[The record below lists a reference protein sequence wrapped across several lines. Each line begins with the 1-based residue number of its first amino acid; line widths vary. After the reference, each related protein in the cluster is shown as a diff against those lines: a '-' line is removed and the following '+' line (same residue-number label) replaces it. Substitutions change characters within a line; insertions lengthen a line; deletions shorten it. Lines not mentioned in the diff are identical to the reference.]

1 MASLFARRPPRPPD
15 HLQTLHEFTRFL
27 TLTADPEELY
37 PGVAARLRD
46 VFGLEGVAVFLR
58 DGDGAPFR
66 AMAARGASA
75 GDAVF
80 PSEGKL
86 ARWLRVNEAP
96 LFPDESPGVMEFLD
110 AEERRALAGLG
121 AAACVPLV
129 AVNRLTGFLV
139 LGRPRDG
146 RPLDA
151 ARRDLLLALAGQAA
165 LAFENAA
172 LAREAKARL
181 KRMYRAERLATAGEL
196 AAGAAHEIRNPLAAI
211 RSAIQYLRGDYAE
224 GSDRASL
231 VDDLLS
237 EVDRID
243 GIVEGLL
250 SFARPP
256 VSLAEPVE
264 LAELLGQSVGLVA
277 ARARGQRVAVRL
289 DVPPALSL
297 RADPN
302 QLKQVLLNVFLNAL
316 QAMPH
321 GGELRVSA
329 TPRGRW
335 LELRVAD
342 TGPGIAPEHLERVF
356 DPFFTTRPDGTGLG
370 LSICYGIVE
379 RHGGEMEVR
388 SEAGSGAE
396 VVVRL
401 PRSGLP

>member
-1 MASLFARRPPRPPD
+1 MKSLFARWSPRPPD

-27 TLTADPEELY
+27 TLTADQEELFQ
-37 PGVAARLRD
+37 GVAARLCD
-46 VFGLEGVAVFLR
+46 TFGLEGVAVFLR
-58 DGDGAPFR
+58 DGDGASFR
-66 AMAARGASA
+66 AVAARGTAA
-75 GDAVF
+75 QDAVF
-80 PSEGKL
+80 PAEGKL

-96 LFPDESPGVMEFLD
+96 LFTGESPGVMEFLD
-110 AEERRALAGLG
+110 EAERRALAALG

-129 AVNRLTGFLV
+129 AVNRLTGFLT
-139 LGRPRDG
+139 LGRSRGG
-146 RPLDA
+146 RPLDPA
-151 ARRDLLLALAGQAA
+151 SRELLLALAGQAA

-172 LAREAKARL
+172 LAREGRARL

-256 VSLAEPVE
+256 VSLPEPVE
-264 LAELLGQSVGLVA
+264 LPELLGQSVGLVA
-277 ARARGQRVAVRL
+277 ARARGQRVSVAL
-289 DVPPALSL
+289 DVPPVLSL
-297 RADPN
+297 HADPN

-316 QAMPH
+316 QAMPD

-329 TPRGRW
+329 APRGRAV
-335 LELRVAD
+335 ELRVAD
-342 TGPGIAPEHLERVF
+342 TGPGIAPEHLDRVF
-356 DPFFTTRPDGTGLG
+356 DPFFTTRPEGTGLG

-388 SEAGSGAE
+388 SEPGSGTE

-401 PRSGLP
+401 PCGRAP